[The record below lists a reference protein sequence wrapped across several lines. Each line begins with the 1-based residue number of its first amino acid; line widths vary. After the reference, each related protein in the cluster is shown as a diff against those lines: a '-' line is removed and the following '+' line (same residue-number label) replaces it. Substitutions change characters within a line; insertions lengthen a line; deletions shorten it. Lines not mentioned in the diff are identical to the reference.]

1 MKVLLTAASI
11 LALGAFAACGELPAE
26 SNVVDLRVLAV
37 KSEPAG
43 FLVDLNKLDAA
54 TDDQLR
60 AQITAL
66 VVDPSGAMMP
76 LEVVGAVGCPDYI
89 DVITTASQQIQTTKL
104 CPPPEATS
112 GLPQELAEVLMTQ
125 PIAAPDPNPVPPEG
139 QFGFEWTPTVSYGFT
154 QQQIAAFFRADTSI
168 YPPAVAT
175 SIELNKAFGLP
186 AIVNLSFAVNGERV
200 DAIKRVVYWPIV
212 KDGELANK
220 NPTLGDPM
228 NPTAPQIRFYRH
240 RDETTGVPDQEVLE
254 MEPMISIAA
263 GDKLYVEPNYVP
275 GVGGTAESYTINVLN
290 TATNTIEPKMVEK
303 ELLRFQ
309 FYATAG
315 KFDPEMQFSELN
327 PILVGGTLHTDAE
340 WIAPK
345 DLSTLPA
352 GGGTVTVW
360 LVTHDERAGSDWASR
375 TFIVNP

>member
-1 MKVLLTAASI
+1 M
-11 LALGAFAACGELPAE
+11 
-26 SNVVDLRVLAV
+26 
-37 KSEPAG
+37 
-43 FLVDLNKLDAA
+43 
-54 TDDQLR
+54 
-60 AQITAL
+60 
-66 VVDPSGAMMP
+66 
-76 LEVVGAVGCPDYI
+76 
-89 DVITTASQQIQTTKL
+89 
-104 CPPPEATS
+104 
-112 GLPQELAEVLMTQ
+112 
-125 PIAAPDPNPVPPEG
+125 
-139 QFGFEWTPTVSYGFT
+139 
-154 QQQIAAFFRADTSI
+154 
-168 YPPAVAT
+168 
-175 SIELNKAFGLP
+175 
-186 AIVNLSFAVNGERV
+186 
-200 DAIKRVVYWPIV
+200 
-212 KDGELANK
+212 KDGKPANK

-254 MEPMISIAA
+254 MEPMISISA

-290 TATNTIEPKMVEK
+290 TATNKIEPKMVEK

-309 FYATAG
+309 FYGTAG